1 LARKERRKLMDLE
14 LTEEQK
20 IIQQT
25 VRDFAQNEL
34 APVADEL
41 DQAEE
46 FPWKIFK
53 RMAELGLLGMIL
65 PSEYGGSG
73 ADELSLAIAIE
84 EIAKACASTAD
95 ILDSAAVIGP
105 IPIYLWGSEE
115 QKRKFLPA
123 LAKGERIAS
132 YAVTEPDA
140 GSDIGGIKTKAVK
153 DGDNYILN
161 GQKTFITCGNVCDTA
176 IVFAGIP
183 ELAPRGMTAFIVEE
197 GMPGFS
203 KGKKLKKLGMR
214 AATNA
219 ELFFED
225 CRVPAANRLG
235 EEGKGMRIALT
246 TLDHGRIG
254 IGAQAVGIAQAV
266 LDKSVEYSKQR
277 IQFGAPISK
286 NQAISWKLADMATEI
301 EAARFLVYKAA
312 YLADRGEPF
321 STNAAMAKLY
331 ASELAM
337 KAATWGIQIF
347 GGYGYM
353 MEYPMQRYFRDAKL
367 TEIYEGTSEIQ
378 RLIISRAVLG

>member
-1 LARKERRKLMDLE
+1 MDLE

-73 ADELSLAIAIE
+73 ADELSLVIAIE

-95 ILDSAAVIGP
+95 ILDSAAVIGT

-115 QKRKFLPA
+115 QKKRLLPA

-140 GSDIGGIKTKAVK
+140 GSDIGSIRAKAVK
-153 DGDNYILN
+153 DGDDYILN
-161 GQKTFITCGNVCDTA
+161 GQKTFITCGNVCDTV

-203 KGKKLKKLGMR
+203 RGKKFKKLGMR

-225 CRVPAANRLG
+225 CRVPAANRLA
-235 EEGKGMRIALT
+235 EEGKGMRIALA

-254 IGAQAVGIAQAV
+254 IAAQAVGIAQAV
-266 LDKSVEYSKQR
+266 LEKSTEYSKQR

-286 NQAISWKLADMATEI
+286 NQAITWKLADMATEI
-301 EAARFLVYKAA
+301 EAARFLAYKAA

-337 KAATWGIQIF
+337 KASTWGIQIF

>member
-1 LARKERRKLMDLE
+1 MDLE

-20 IIQQT
+20 IIQRTIQ
-25 VRDFAQNEL
+25 DFAQNEL

-53 RMAELGLLGMIL
+53 RMAELGLLGMVL
-65 PSEYGGSG
+65 PTEYGGSG
-73 ADELSLAIAIE
+73 SDELSLAIVIE
-84 EIAKACASTAD
+84 EIAKVCASTAD
-95 ILDSAAVIGP
+95 ILDSAAIIGT
-105 IPIYLWGSEE
+105 IPIYLWGNEE
-115 QKRKFLPA
+115 QKQRFLPA
-123 LAKGERIAS
+123 LARGERIAS

-140 GSDIGGIKTKAVK
+140 GSDIGSIKTKAVR
-153 DGDNYILN
+153 DGDDYILN
-161 GQKTFITCGNVCDTA
+161 GQKTFITCGNVCDTV

-203 KGKKLKKLGMR
+203 KGKKFKKLGMR

-225 CRVPAANRLG
+225 CRVPIANRLG
-235 EEGKGMRIALT
+235 EEGKGMRIALA

-254 IGAQAVGIAQAV
+254 IAAQAVGITQAV
-266 LDKSVEYSKQR
+266 LEKCTEYSKER
-277 IQFGAPISK
+277 VQFGAPISR

-312 YLADRGEPF
+312 YLADKGEPF

-337 KAATWGIQIF
+337 KAAIWGIQIF

-353 MEYPMQRYFRDAKL
+353 MEFPMQRYFRDAKL

>member
-1 LARKERRKLMDLE
+1 MDLE

-20 IIQQT
+20 IIKRTIQ
-25 VRDFAQNEL
+25 DFAQNEL

-53 RMAELGLLGMIL
+53 RMAELGLLGMVL
-65 PSEYGGSG
+65 PTEYGGSG
-73 ADELSLAIAIE
+73 SDELSLAIVIE
-84 EIAKACASTAD
+84 EIAKVCASTAD
-95 ILDSAAVIGP
+95 ILDSAAIIGT
-105 IPIYLWGSEE
+105 IPIYLWGNEE
-115 QKRKFLPA
+115 QKQRFLPA
-123 LAKGERIAS
+123 LARGERIAS

-140 GSDIGGIKTKAVK
+140 GSDIGSIKTKAVK
-153 DGDNYILN
+153 DGDDYILN
-161 GQKTFITCGNVCDTA
+161 GQKTFITCGNVCDTV

-203 KGKKLKKLGMR
+203 RGKKFKKLGMR

-225 CRVPAANRLG
+225 CRIPLANRLG
-235 EEGKGMRIALT
+235 EEGKGMRIALA

-254 IGAQAVGIAQAV
+254 IAAQAVGIAQAV
-266 LDKSVEYSKQR
+266 LEKCTEYSKER
-277 IQFGAPISK
+277 VQFGAPISR

-312 YLADRGEPF
+312 YLADKGEPF

-337 KAATWGIQIF
+337 KAAIWGIQIF

-353 MEYPMQRYFRDAKL
+353 MEFPMQRYFRDAKL